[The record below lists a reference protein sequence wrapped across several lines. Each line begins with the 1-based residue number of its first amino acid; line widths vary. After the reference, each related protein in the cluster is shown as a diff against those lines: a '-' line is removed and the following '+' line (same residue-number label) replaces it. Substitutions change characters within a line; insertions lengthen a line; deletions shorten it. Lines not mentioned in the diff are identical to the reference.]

1 MKVAK
6 ITRLVL
12 PLLIAGCANPRTFS
26 GGGFGGGTPVLT
38 QPYEAGSATS
48 PGPAS
53 GGVGGGSLGDPDTDS
68 FSQRTQRP
76 ISPKTTPVSPPSS
89 NSNPPPPTK
98 QPTLNLPIAGRAKTP
113 TASITAPLGA
123 EPGPSAAPV
132 RPAVVVPLVWNRRHQ
147 SAQRRPIE
155 TLLFGTG
162 ERRIL
167 VLASLHGDEPQSV
180 GLVEELAQHLRSNPD
195 AVAGLKVLLVHA
207 PNPDGLVGR
216 TSVNSRGVDL
226 NRNFPGQ
233 NWAKTP
239 DSSSGARAA
248 SEQETQVLVR
258 VTTEFRPQ
266 LVIHLK
272 DSRDKGR
279 VNAEGS
285 CRELADSFARQTRFD
300 ALRDAGAKTSG
311 SFENFAWSKLN
322 CPTLT
327 VLFPLEKDDPTAWQK
342 NGPAI
347 LGLLSS
353 RVGDATGGKTPAGET
368 TGGLPQRE
376 SQVAGRD
383 EGVEL
388 RPIGLSIP
396 EGIQPLAPQPPARKT
411 LPLGAPVP
419 PRGYHPLPAPGSR

>member
-6 ITRLVL
+6 FSRLVL
-12 PLLIAGCANPRTFS
+12 PLLMAGCANPRTFS
-26 GGGFGGGTPVLT
+26 GGGMGGGTPIIS
-38 QPYEAGSATS
+38 QPYEAGSATGPS
-48 PGPAS
+48 PS
-53 GGVGGGSLGDPDTDS
+53 MNGGGGGSLGSPDADG

-76 ISPKTTPVSPPSS
+76 ITPKTTPVSPPS
-89 NSNPPPPTK
+89 NPANPPPPTK
-98 QPTLNLPIAGRAKTP
+98 QPQLNLPIAGKSKAP

-123 EPGPSAAPV
+123 EPGQLSTPV
-132 RPAVVVPLVWNRRHQ
+132 RQAVVVPLVWNRRHQ

-155 TLLFGTG
+155 TLMFGTG

-167 VLASLHGDEPQSV
+167 VMASLHGDEPQSV
-180 GLVEELAQHLRSNPD
+180 GMVEELAQHLRAHPEMI
-195 AVAGLKVLLVHA
+195 AGLKVLVVHA
-207 PNPDGLVGR
+207 PNPDGLAGR

-226 NRNFPGQ
+226 NRNFPSQ

-239 DSSSGARAA
+239 DATSGGRAA

-258 VTTEFRPQ
+258 LTTEFRPQ

-285 CRELADSFARQTRFD
+285 CRELAESFAKQTQFE
-300 ALRDAGAKTSG
+300 AMRDAGAKTSG

-327 VLFPLEKDDPTAWQK
+327 VLLPLEKDDPTAWQK
-342 NGPAI
+342 NGSAV

-353 RVGDATGGKTPAGET
+353 RVGDAGVDKGAQTGQLQPA
-368 TGGLPQRE
+368 E
-376 SQVAGRD
+376 SQIAGRD
-383 EGVEL
+383 DAVEL
-388 RPIGLSIP
+388 RPVGLSIP
-396 EGIQPLAPQPPARKT
+396 EGIEPLVPQRPTRKT
-411 LPLGAPVP
+411 LPIGAPVP
-419 PRGYHPLPAPGSR
+419 SRGYHPLPAPGGR